1 MFRQK
6 ALFIIS
12 TCNLK
17 GVGHLMSFMCM
28 IYTFSLPFGMVYI
41 IRFYITYKIYSK
53 YIVDGVLLCSIFSY
67 VNTTYYYEFALC
79 LTAIYNHCKNLY
91 NIKVPNKPKLEC
103 LHHVWN

>member
-1 MFRQK
+1 MFRQ

-67 VNTTYYYEFALC
+67 VNTTYYYVLC
-79 LTAIYNHCKNLY
+79 CRVESCSSPLKKMILPGAHRVDQLS
-91 NIKVPNKPKLEC
+91 
-103 LHHVWN
+103 